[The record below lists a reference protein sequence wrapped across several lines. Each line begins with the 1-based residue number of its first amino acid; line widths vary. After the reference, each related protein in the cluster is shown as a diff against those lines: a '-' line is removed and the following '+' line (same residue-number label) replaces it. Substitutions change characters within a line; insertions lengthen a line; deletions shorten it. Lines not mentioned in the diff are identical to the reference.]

1 MNGLAPATSLEA
13 RGSWFRRASV
23 VSGDLL
29 VMLAVICCIPFA
41 ILAFGLPIAWLLRLV
56 LWIGEL
62 F

>member
-1 MNGLAPATSLEA
+1 MNGLAPATSPES
-13 RGSWFRRASV
+13 RSWFRRASA

>member
-1 MNGLAPATSLEA
+1 MNLAPATSPEA
-13 RGSWFRRASV
+13 RGSWFRRASA

-29 VMLAVICCIPFA
+29 AVVAVICCIPFA
-41 ILAFGLPIAWLLRLV
+41 ILALGLPIAWLMRLL